1 MQIQK
6 CYKWSLFV
14 CTLFIMTVIFFP
26 LVSFCTSSEF
36 GSNSNHQS
44 ANYGI
49 SGTMNNIPLFYL
61 SEGQITPDNIKP
73 LVAYIDFNGSA
84 KDWNYDGVLFCD
96 YRLNIANKPGQ
107 AACDEFTY
115 DLFEHGG
122 LETLDKTVGTL
133 KHQLHSPSYKFNV
146 IIQIPYWANAANAK
160 ENIFK
165 ILDKWNNSDYKNLTL
180 AGFYWGYTEE
190 PRTKDY
196 DIREIAYFIH
206 GLGLGLKVL
215 AIPYYD
221 QWNRLSYHRLG
232 VDYVMG
238 GPNYTWAGHGNI
250 SAFRVV
256 NEAIQSGV
264 LDGVEFELA
273 ENYLKLS
280 REGNANIYINEGIL
294 YGWRK
299 NAINSYYYAPGVL
312 EKLTAISDRRIYDRI
327 YQSFILS
334 NRDSV
339 H

>member
-1 MQIQK
+1 M
-6 CYKWSLFV
+6 
-14 CTLFIMTVIFFP
+14 CTLFIMTVIFFY

-61 SEGQITPDNIKP
+61 SDSQITHDNIEP
-73 LVAYIDFNGSA
+73 LVAYIDFNESA
-84 KDWNYDGVLFCD
+84 KDWNYDGVLFID
-96 YRLNIANKPGQ
+96 QRLNIAKEPDQ

-115 DLFEHGG
+115 DLFERGG

-133 KHQLHSPSYKFNV
+133 KHQLHATDYKFNV
-146 IIQIPYWANAANAK
+146 VMQIPYWANAANAK

-215 AIPYYD
+215 AIPYYN
-221 QWNRLSYHRLG
+221 QWNELSYHNLG

-238 GPNYTWAGHGNI
+238 QPNYAWNGNI
-250 SAFRVV
+250 SVFRAV
-256 NEAIQSGV
+256 NKAIRNGV

-273 ENYLKLS
+273 ENDHKLS
-280 REGNANIYINEGIL
+280 RQENANIYIDEGISFS
-294 YGWRK
+294 WRK
-299 NAINSYYYAPGVL
+299 NAINSYYYAPGFL
-312 EKLTAISDRRIYDRI
+312 DHLTTISDRLIYDRI
-327 YQSFILS
+327 YRSFILS
-334 NRDSV
+334 NREPV